1 MLGWE
6 GAGLGSKEQ
15 GIQAPIKGGEAR
27 HKADQFAGIGMAKS
41 DDPFEVFRR
50 SKSYTYN
57 RRPPSGE
64 RGREGEILKCIIVQN
79 FYYLNTGGYI
89 EHLA

>member
-1 MLGWE
+1 
-6 GAGLGSKEQ
+6 
-15 GIQAPIKGGEAR
+15 
-27 HKADQFAGIGMAKS
+27 MAKS

-64 RGREGEILKCIIVQN
+64 SGREGEILKCVIVQN
-79 FYYLNTGGYI
+79 FYYLSIGGYRAFSI
-89 EHLA
+89 AFC